1 MTRRD
6 APELEVAEL
15 ERWYRLPSPSI
26 GPTPADTSGVAAFGL
41 CLACAVI
48 VLIAH
53 APRGA
58 Y

>member
-1 MTRRD
+1 MTRRAIAD
-6 APELEVAEL
+6 LEVAEL
-15 ERWYRLPSPSI
+15 ERWYALPSPMRTVQ
-26 GPTPADTSGVAAFGL
+26 PDTSGVAAFGL

-58 Y
+58 H

>member
-1 MTRRD
+1 MPLTPQQIAD
-6 APELEVAEL
+6 LETAEL
-15 ERWYRLPSPSI
+15 ERWYRLPSP
-26 GPTPADTSGVAAFGL
+26 PPDTRSAVAFGL
-41 CLACAVI
+41 CLACALL

>member
-1 MTRRD
+1 MTRRAIAD
-6 APELEVAEL
+6 LEVAEL
-15 ERWYRLPSPSI
+15 ERWYALPA
-26 GPTPADTSGVAAFGL
+26 PTRTVQPDTSGVAAFGL